1 MPICFQKPE
10 DEILS
15 EYSSHWPTAI
25 GKYVHVS
32 VPFYYHVC
40 VSKFNSPGNVDSNHV
55 FRALSST
62 LSHALKLQ
70 PSMTSWITMKGDLHC
85 GKTAAAADSLR

>member
-25 GKYVHVS
+25 GKYVHVF

-40 VSKFNSPGNVDSNHV
+40 VCQNLTVQGMLILTTCSEP
-55 FRALSST
+55 
-62 LSHALKLQ
+62 
-70 PSMTSWITMKGDLHC
+70 
-85 GKTAAAADSLR
+85 

>member
-40 VSKFNSPGNVDSNHV
+40 VCQN
-55 FRALSST
+55 
-62 LSHALKLQ
+62 
-70 PSMTSWITMKGDLHC
+70 
-85 GKTAAAADSLR
+85 